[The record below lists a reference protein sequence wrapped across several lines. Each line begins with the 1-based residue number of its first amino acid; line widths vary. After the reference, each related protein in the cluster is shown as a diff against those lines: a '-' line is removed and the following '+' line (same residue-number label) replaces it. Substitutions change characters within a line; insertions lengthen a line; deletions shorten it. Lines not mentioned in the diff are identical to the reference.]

1 MIRDVSARRAAL
13 ASVLV
18 SAFSL
23 TAAVAVMDSTASPAT
38 RAMSCFVIAGKMS
51 CIGGGA
57 VVPIVPIAPP
67 IMVPAGPGVDGEN
80 ESYVI
85 EDDGGYEV
93 SRG

>member
-1 MIRDVSARRAAL
+1 
-13 ASVLV
+13 
-18 SAFSL
+18 
-23 TAAVAVMDSTASPAT
+23 
-38 RAMSCFVIAGKMS
+38 MSCFVIAGKMN

-85 EDDGGYEV
+85 EDDGGHEV